1 MYIILW
7 EYHIKPEKREKFE
20 QIYSPTGAWVE
31 LFKKGAGYLGTEL
44 LRDEENPLRYLTIDR
59 WASKAEYEAFLSTW
73 EQAYAQM
80 DAQCEGLTE
89 RESLLRKG
97 NTISN

>member
-1 MYIILW
+1 MYLILW
-7 EYHIKPEKREKFE
+7 EYNVKAENQSEFE
-20 QIYSPTGAWVE
+20 ETYSPTGAWAS
-31 LFKKGAGYLGTEL
+31 LFKKGAGYLGMEL

>member
-7 EYHIKPEKREKFE
+7 EYHIKPEKLPKFE
-20 QIYSPTGAWVE
+20 ETYSPTGAWAG
-31 LFKKGAGYLGTEL
+31 LFQKGAGYLGTEL
-44 LRDEENPLRYLTIDR
+44 LRDETNPLRYLTIDR